1 MKNPIINK
9 LFRAL
14 LFLGAV
20 GASFVTAFSAR
31 ADGLSSSDSVMLNI
45 NGFSGTLNGSGGA
58 FTFTSSSSFSTFGSF
73 GGLEYA
79 PAFAGASGFLN
90 GAVLL
95 YDDPAQ
101 TVVSDQIWVQDSNW
115 YFASDNGLQ
124 DLQAAGIPVI
134 GSVLETPGQAQD
146 VSSFFGLDPGSVVVA
161 SDVPEPGAVAVTAL
175 GVACSLLIARRR
187 K

>member
-1 MKNPIINK
+1 VKNPILEK
-9 LFRAL
+9 LFRVL

-20 GASFVTAFSAR
+20 GASFLTVFSAR
-31 ADGLSSSDSVMLNI
+31 ADDPLLSDIVMINI

-79 PAFAGASGFLN
+79 PAFAGPFGLPN

-95 YDDPAQ
+95 YDDPSQ
-101 TVVSDQIWVQDSNW
+101 TVVSDQIWVQDQFL

-124 DLQAAGIPVI
+124 DLQSQGIPVI
-134 GSVLETPGQAQD
+134 GGLLETPGQAQD
-146 VSSFFGLDPGSVVVA
+146 VSSFFGLDAGSIVVA
-161 SDVPEPGAVAVTAL
+161 SDVPEPGAVAVAAV